1 MHFIIYT
8 THLHTPILTCLSY
21 VYVSVPVCDLIVF
34 LFSCLIR
41 TIYVYNFSDNLKTLF
56 RPISMMLPDLQHV
69 AEIELLSY
77 GYENAKSLG
86 TKIVTM
92 FQLCGEQLIAQ
103 PHYDFG
109 MRALKIVLEMCERA
123 KIRCGASKAE
133 EIIAVEIIR
142 QTIFCMLDDEDV
154 NIFEVYMFEFY
165 Y

>member
-1 MHFIIYT
+1 MCFRVLLGAFRLGWVPQLNTLFYLTEQTFI
-8 THLHTPILTCLSY
+8 S
-21 VYVSVPVCDLIVF
+21 
-34 LFSCLIR
+34 
-41 TIYVYNFSDNLKTLF
+41 VYNFSDNLKTLF
-56 RPISMMLPDLQHV
+56 RPISMMLPDLQHI

-92 FQLCGEQLIAQ
+92 FQLFREQLIAQ

-123 KIRCGASKAE
+123 KVQFTSSKNE
-133 EIIAVEIIR
+133 EHIAVEIIR

-154 NIFEVYMFEFY
+154 NIFEVYSKLLLY
-165 Y
+165 VNHLLRLHNR